1 MFVLFGGWFVGS
13 SLSPSDYPTL
23 AGAGLA
29 GLFGGTILKLP
40 FLFDLFQLPA
50 DLFQM
55 FITMDV
61 VASRF
66 GTLLAGMH
74 IIAIALIG
82 AFAIQGRLQWRALRL
97 LRFTASSL
105 GLIIVA
111 PFTKDQVL
119 TGLQLLGKAQPHTV
133 FRDIAEAPVSPTPGA
148 TGSLARIQ
156 QSGVLHACYW
166 RSDYPSS
173 FFNTID
179 DLVGF
184 DIEMTHRFA
193 RQLDARVEFLPV
205 ASIPDAEERVTMGYC
220 DIFMSLMP
228 IVPEM
233 TLHFAMTAPV
243 MESAAGLVVEDHR
256 RREFR
261 TWDGIRALGQIRIA
275 TSENRASRQFL
286 RTELPNA
293 EPVIFKDNDEI
304 NKLLQANPVGFDA
317 VLMPA
322 EEGAAWTIRY
332 PRFNLVTPSPILLLP
347 FGYALRQGDT
357 ELLTFFNAWL
367 LNARGN
373 GTVDA
378 LYRYWMLGETHEARR
393 PRWSIIRDVLGWLD

>member
-156 QSGVLHACYW
+156 QSGVLHACYR

-205 ASIPDAEERVTMGYC
+205 ASIPDAE
-220 DIFMSLMP
+220 
-228 IVPEM
+228 
-233 TLHFAMTAPV
+233 
-243 MESAAGLVVEDHR
+243 
-256 RREFR
+256 
-261 TWDGIRALGQIRIA
+261 
-275 TSENRASRQFL
+275 
-286 RTELPNA
+286 
-293 EPVIFKDNDEI
+293 
-304 NKLLQANPVGFDA
+304 
-317 VLMPA
+317 
-322 EEGAAWTIRY
+322 
-332 PRFNLVTPSPILLLP
+332 
-347 FGYALRQGDT
+347 
-357 ELLTFFNAWL
+357 
-367 LNARGN
+367 
-373 GTVDA
+373 
-378 LYRYWMLGETHEARR
+378 
-393 PRWSIIRDVLGWLD
+393 

>member
-1 MFVLFGGWFVGS
+1 
-13 SLSPSDYPTL
+13 
-23 AGAGLA
+23 
-29 GLFGGTILKLP
+29 
-40 FLFDLFQLPA
+40 
-50 DLFQM
+50 
-55 FITMDV
+55 
-61 VASRF
+61 
-66 GTLLAGMH
+66 
-74 IIAIALIG
+74 
-82 AFAIQGRLQWRALRL
+82 
-97 LRFTASSL
+97 
-105 GLIIVA
+105 
-111 PFTKDQVL
+111 
-119 TGLQLLGKAQPHTV
+119 
-133 FRDIAEAPVSPTPGA
+133 
-148 TGSLARIQ
+148 
-156 QSGVLHACYW
+156 
-166 RSDYPSS
+166 
-173 FFNTID
+173 
-179 DLVGF
+179 
-184 DIEMTHRFA
+184 
-193 RQLDARVEFLPV
+193 
-205 ASIPDAEERVTMGYC
+205 MGYC

-228 IVPEM
+228 IIPEM